1 MASDEENRHAH
12 RTGVLR
18 VGSIV
23 RHPAAA
29 EGRKGAQQQ
38 QQQEEEHH
46 SAASLGAHGG
56 FALARHL
63 ERVREKVRAIS
74 FRGAAVAAP
83 EKK

>member
-1 MASDEENRHAH
+1 MASNEENRHAH

-23 RHPAAA
+23 RHPAVA

-38 QQQEEEHH
+38 QQQEHH

-56 FALARHL
+56 LALARHL

-74 FRGAAVAAP
+74 FRVAAVAAP